1 MNSKVIYTLLVAIII
16 SCNVVGQNV
25 SKAEK
30 LFNGKDLSRWRG
42 DSRVWSVE
50 NGCIKGETTDE
61 LVIEQN
67 TFLIHEMTVSD
78 FELTFKYKIIGGNS
92 GVQYRAR
99 VIDEDKFIIGG
110 YQADM
115 EAGIQYS
122 GILYEEKGRGIIAQ
136 RGEKVVVSKDGEKTV
151 ERFISN
157 EEVQKV
163 INQDEWN
170 NYKIVVKGSHLQH
183 YINGQLTIDV
193 VDNETEKSA
202 SSGVLALQ
210 VHAGPSMQ
218 VFYKKLILKK
228 L

>member
-1 MNSKVIYTLLVAIII
+1 MIYTVLLTMLFTIVM
-16 SCNVVGQNV
+16 SCNLVGQKVN
-25 SKAEK
+25 KTEK
-30 LFNGKDLSRWRG
+30 LFNGKDLSHWRG

-50 NGCIKGETTDE
+50 DGCIKGETTDE

-67 TFLIHEMTVSD
+67 TFLIHDMIVSD
-78 FELTFKYKIIGGNS
+78 FELTLKYKIIGGNS

-99 VIDEDKFIIGG
+99 IIDQDKFIIGG

-115 EAGIQYS
+115 EAGNQYS

-136 RGEKVVVSKDGEKTV
+136 RGEKVVISKDGEKTV
-151 ERFISN
+151 ERFITT
-157 EEVQKV
+157 EQVQDV
-163 INQDEWN
+163 INQDDWN
-170 NYKIVVKGSHLQH
+170 DYRIVVKGNHLQH

-193 VDNETEKSA
+193 VDNETKKSA

-218 VFYKKLILKK
+218 VFYKKLKLKK

>member
-1 MNSKVIYTLLVAIII
+1 MNQKLIYTIVIAILV
-16 SCNVVGQNV
+16 SCNVAGQKG

-30 LFNGKDLSRWRG
+30 IFNGKDLSHWRG

-50 NGCIKGETTDE
+50 NGCIKGETTDKV
-61 LVIEQN
+61 VIKQN
-67 TFLIHEMTVSD
+67 TFLIYDKPVSD

-99 VIDEDKFIIGG
+99 VIDEEKFIIGG

-115 EAGIQYS
+115 EAGIQHS
-122 GILYEEKGRGIIAQ
+122 GILYEEKGRGIIAK
-136 RGEKVVVSKDGEKTV
+136 RGEKVIISESGEKTV
-151 ERFISN
+151 EKFISS
-157 EEVQKV
+157 EEVQAV
-163 INQDEWN
+163 INQDDWN
-170 NYKIVVKGSHLQH
+170 IYRVVVKGNHLQH

-193 VDNETEKSA
+193 IDNETEKLA
-202 SSGVLALQ
+202 TSGVLALQ

-218 VFYKKLILKK
+218 VFYKKLKIKK

>member
-1 MNSKVIYTLLVAIII
+1 MDSKVIYTMLFAILI
-16 SCNVVGQNV
+16 SCNVVGQND
-25 SKAEK
+25 SKNVK
-30 LFNGKDLSRWRG
+30 LFNGKDLSHWKG

-50 NGCIKGETTDE
+50 NGCIKGETTDKV
-61 LVIEQN
+61 VIKQN
-67 TFLIHEMTVSD
+67 TFLIYDKPVSD

-99 VIDEDKFIIGG
+99 IIDEDKFIIGG

-122 GILYEEKGRGIIAQ
+122 GILYEEKGRGIIAK
-136 RGEKVVVSKDGEKTV
+136 RGEKVVISKDGKKTV
-151 ERFISN
+151 ERFITS
-157 EEVQKV
+157 EEVQEV
-163 INQDEWN
+163 INQDDWN
-170 NYKIVVKGSHLQH
+170 NYRIVVKGNHLQH

-193 VDNETEKSA
+193 TDNETEKSA

-218 VFYKKLILKK
+218 VFYKKLKLKK